1 VVTESMVCGA
11 LAAGTLRPLLLAH
24 RRGGCVRRVNQQTQR
39 WADRESAQA
48 QASGPRGFGG
58 SMMSRVTRGE
68 SSDSSG
74 ARVAEGVVG
83 TWTMA
88 APEDRFRN
96 RPEGGAIRGDLNL
109 PETRGL
115 NRRGGSERVVESGAA
130 GLGARGFARWP
141 ERDGVRRR
149 TGGTVSADT
158 FGFGTG
164 RPSPGRRPRSR
175 EPRAN
180 VGARS
185 GPASSSRVSAF
196 GVVDGQRRSP
206 DGG

>member
-1 VVTESMVCGA
+1 MVTGSMVCDA

-24 RRGGCVRRVNQQTQR
+24 RRRGCVRRVNQQTQR

-58 SMMSRVTRGE
+58 SMKSRATRVE

-74 ARVAEGVVG
+74 ARVVEGAIE
-83 TWTMA
+83 TRTMA
-88 APEDRFRN
+88 ALEDWSRN
-96 RPEGGAIRGDLNL
+96 RSKDAAIRGDLNS

-130 GLGARGFARWP
+130 GLGAGGLARWP

-149 TGGTVSADT
+149 TGGTVSRTQSDSAREGHRRGVDPGQGAACERRGSIGP
-158 FGFGTG
+158 GFEFEGVCV
-164 RPSPGRRPRSR
+164 RRR
-175 EPRAN
+175 
-180 VGARS
+180 
-185 GPASSSRVSAF
+185 
-196 GVVDGQRRSP
+196 
-206 DGG
+206 